1 MGNLAKPILRMQ
13 LQGFFLILFSLFAG
27 TLAAQITDTAWQ
39 NFNTGNSALPD
50 NFVSDIEVTADGT
63 VWVAT
68 WGGGLVKIKDDQW
81 TLYNADNSGLPSNLI
96 NHMSFDRNGVLWL
109 ATDGDITR
117 FDGVNWKV
125 IRLPAKENIALTI
138 EADPLGRIWVGTY
151 DQGLYRYDGRQLK
164 KMWGGYK
171 SMDYGVNDILFDREG
186 TAWLATRIGLLQY
199 KDESWTLYDTT
210 HPELSANV
218 YYQLAMDSKGD
229 VWAATYPPGN
239 YARWNGDDWAMYQE
253 PRPSATADKD
263 FPGNYIYA
271 MYITDGDEILGGSQ
285 YHGALALFDG
295 DDMEEIATPLSP
307 KDMGVSS
314 LEMDKEGN
322 IWVGSWKRGFFFL
335 KNPEQQVTEGLIDS
349 FEQELFLDRKIK
361 KQRDLTVNS
370 PKVELWVY
378 DNRKVDGD
386 TVSVSLNGEWV
397 IRNRL
402 ITQTP
407 IKVDIRL
414 KRDFDNHLILYAEN
428 LGRRPPNTAAIAI
441 VDKSKEH
448 RFTLRSDL
456 DKSGTVIVRYKP
468 EP

>member
-1 MGNLAKPILRMQ
+1 MGNFATTTCRMS
-13 LQGFFLILFSLFAG
+13 FRIFAFLVFGLFSFSVSG
-27 TLAAQITDTAWQ
+27 QITDTAWQ

-50 NFVSDIEVTADGT
+50 NFVSDIEVEDDGT

-68 WGGGLVKIKDDQW
+68 WGGGLVKIDNGQW
-81 TLYNADNSGLPSNLI
+81 TIYNAENSGLPSNLI
-96 NHMSFDRNGVLWL
+96 NHMNFDQNGVLWL

-138 EADPLGRIWVGTY
+138 ETDPSGRVWVGTY
-151 DQGLYRYDGRQLK
+151 DQGLYMYDGRKLQ

-171 SMDYGVNDILFDREG
+171 SMDYGVNDILFDRDG
-186 TAWLATRIGLLQY
+186 TAWLATRIGILNY
-199 KDESWTLYDTT
+199 KNDQWTLIDTT
-210 HPELSANV
+210 HPVITNNV
-218 YYQLAMDSKGD
+218 YYQLAKDSKGHI
-229 VWAATYPPGN
+229 WAATYPPGN
-239 YARWNGDDWAMYQE
+239 YARWDGKDWAMIQE
-253 PRPSATADKD
+253 QRPSAIADKD

-295 DDMEEIATPLSP
+295 EDMEEIATPLSP

-335 KNPEQQVTEGLIDS
+335 KNPEQQVSETLIDS
-349 FEQELFLDRKIK
+349 LQQDLFLDRKIK

-397 IRNRL
+397 IRNQL
-402 ITQTP
+402 ITQAP

-414 KRDFDNHLILYAEN
+414 KRDFDNHIILYAEN
-428 LGRRPPNTAAIAI
+428 LGRKPPNTAAMTV
-441 VDKSKEH
+441 VDKTDNH
-448 RFTLRSDL
+448 RFILRSDL
-456 DKSGTVIVRYKP
+456 EKSGTVVIRYEP
-468 EP
+468 E